1 MNPAFF
7 RLAVFAFAAVLS
19 LTGCGEI
26 PAVSQ
31 PVRPYYFVT
40 APPNA
45 TPTPTP
51 FQPLTL
57 SGAQSSLSI
66 LPAPPAI
73 QASPTLPPQ
82 VFTATPLPTAAAPS
96 TPPQAQVTPP
106 PLLEAPDVIT
116 FLLLGSDL
124 RSGASYRTDT
134 LIIAIVRPHEGQVA
148 LVSIPR
154 DLWVNIPTAGM
165 NRINTAYQSGELS
178 GYPGGG
184 AALLRD
190 TIRENLG
197 LEIDHTAMVDFDG
210 FRRIV
215 NTLGGIDVPV
225 ACSYTDWR
233 LRDPAL
239 DPYDENNWTLFTTG
253 QGLIHMDGDY
263 ALWYARSRSRSND
276 FDRGRRQQEVLR
288 ALYAQALR
296 TDVLSRL
303 PQLYADFRSAIRTD
317 VGLNDVLQLAPLALH
332 LTNADIRSYYIAGDL
347 VTPWTT
353 PGGAYVLLPNTPLI
367 QQMLQ
372 RAISPS
378 PRQQERQ
385 TWRVEVR
392 NGTPNA
398 GWDALAAERLNYAG
412 YETLLRASDQRNY
425 AQTLLY
431 DLTPDQDRTRS
442 ASLLA
447 VLGLPAS
454 ALISIPSPGADPAYV
469 LILGL
474 DYDPCFHPQEL
485 TP

>member
-1 MNPAFF
+1 M
-7 RLAVFAFAAVLS
+7 
-19 LTGCGEI
+19 
-26 PAVSQ
+26 
-31 PVRPYYFVT
+31 
-40 APPNA
+40 
-45 TPTPTP
+45 
-51 FQPLTL
+51 
-57 SGAQSSLSI
+57 
-66 LPAPPAI
+66 
-73 QASPTLPPQ
+73 
-82 VFTATPLPTAAAPS
+82 FTATPLPTVAIPS
-96 TPPQAQVTPP
+96 TPPQVQSTPP

-134 LIIAIVRPHEGQVA
+134 LVIAIVRPHEGQVA

-263 ALWYARSRSRSND
+263 ALWYARSRSKSND

-303 PQLYADFRSAIRTD
+303 PQLYADFRSTIRTD
-317 VGLNDVLQLAPLALH
+317 VGLNDLLQLAPLALH

-367 QQMLQ
+367 QEMLQ

-412 YETLLRASDQRNY
+412 YETLLRASDQRDY

-431 DLTPDQDRTRS
+431 DLTPDQDRARS

-454 ALISIPSPGADPAYV
+454 ALVSVPSPVADSAYV
-469 LILGL
+469 LILRPGL
-474 DYDPCFHPQEL
+474 RPVLPSAGS
-485 TP
+485 

>member
-1 MNPAFF
+1 MP
-7 RLAVFAFAAVLS
+7 
-19 LTGCGEI
+19 
-26 PAVSQ
+26 VSQ
-31 PVRPYYFVT
+31 PALPYSFVT
-40 APPNA
+40 APPDA

-51 FQPLTL
+51 FQPVALM
-57 SGAQSSLSI
+57 GAGSSLAV
-66 LPAPPAI
+66 LAAPPVV

-82 VFTATPLPTAAAPS
+82 VFTATPLPTTVTPS
-96 TPPQAQVTPP
+96 TPPQAQATPP
-106 PLLEAPDVIT
+106 PLLDAPDVIT

-134 LIIAIVRPHEGQVA
+134 LVVAIIRPHEGQVS

-233 LRDPAL
+233 LRDPTL
-239 DPYDENNWTLFTTG
+239 DPYDENNWMLFTTG

-263 ALWYARSRSRSND
+263 ALWYARSRSKSND

-303 PQLYADFRSAIRTD
+303 PQLYADFRSTIRTD
-317 VGLNDVLQLAPLALH
+317 VGLNDLLQLAPLALH

-353 PGGAYVLLPNTPLI
+353 PGGAYVLLPNTALI
-367 QQMLQ
+367 QDMLRQ
-372 RAISPS
+372 ALSPS
-378 PRQQERQ
+378 PIQKERQ
-385 TWRVEVR
+385 AWRVEVR

-412 YETLLRASDQRNY
+412 YETLIRASAQQDY

-431 DLTPDQDRTRS
+431 DLTPDQDRARS

-454 ALISIPSPGADPAYV
+454 APISLPSPGADAAYV
-469 LILGL
+469 LILGQ
-474 DYDPCFHPQEL
+474 DYDPCFRPQEL